1 MRAYGLIAP
10 LFLFLLAFFAVPI
23 GSVLYFS
30 ISNPEVVGMLP
41 RVTAAL
47 AEWDGQEVPGEATFA
62 ALIEDLRV
70 GYADR
75 TLPKVSLRLNYE
87 VSGFRSLLMRT
98 GRKAKRME
106 APYKEAFLK
115 RDERWGELIF
125 WRTLKGN
132 DSRFTAHYLL
142 QAIDLDLQWDGSV
155 ARAPPEQRIYIS
167 NLLRTLWIAFVVT
180 LACFLA
186 GYPVAY
192 LIANAPP
199 RLAKILILMVPL
211 PFWTSL
217 LVRTAAWVI
226 VLQKAGVVNDA
237 LLGLGLIEE
246 PLALIFNRT
255 GVYISMVHILLP
267 FMILPLYSVMKGISP
282 DHMRAAASLGAA
294 PARAFLKVYFPQTLP
309 GLAAGCLLVYVIALG
324 FYITPALIGGGSDQM
339 LAYLIAEFAT
349 NTANWGLA
357 GALAIVLLLCI
368 VVLYPLYH
376 RFAGTGG
383 IKLGCGGTRPW
394 PFPPMRASVSG
405 SGIEPSRRSARPSSP
420 SCCCRSSSSSRSR

>member
-1 MRAYGLIAP
+1 MTIAPVADDALTGTTTLRLRLRRSERRRRLRAYALMAP
-10 LFLFLLAFFAVPI
+10 LVLFLVAFFAVPI

-30 ISNPEVVGMLP
+30 VANPEVVTMLP

-47 AEWDGQEVPGEATFA
+47 RDWDGETIPDEAVFA
-62 ALIEDLRV
+62 ALIEDARV

-98 GRKAKRME
+98 GRKAKRMKP
-106 APYKEAFLK
+106 PYKEAALA
-115 RDERWGELIF
+115 RDERWGELIY

-132 DSRFTAHYLL
+132 GAPVTAHYLL
-142 QAIDLDLQWDGSV
+142 QAVDLDLQWDGSV
-155 ARAPPEQRIYIS
+155 QRARPEQRIYIQ

-180 LACFLA
+180 LACFLL

-192 LIANAPP
+192 MIANAPP
-199 RLAKILILMVPL
+199 RLAKVLILMVLL

-226 VLQKAGVVNDA
+226 VLQKAGIVNDA
-237 LLGLGLIEE
+237 LIGLGLVEE

-255 GVYISMVHILLP
+255 GVYISMTHILLP
-267 FMILPLYSVMKGISP
+267 FMILPLYSVMKGIP
-282 DHMRAAASLGAA
+282 PEHMRAAASLGAA
-294 PARAFLKVYFPQTLP
+294 PARAFLRVYFPQTLP

-357 GALAIVLLLCI
+357 GALAIVLLACI
-368 VVLYPLYH
+368 AVLYPLYH
-376 RFAGTGG
+376 RFAGAGG
-383 IKLGCGGTRPW
+383 MKLG
-394 PFPPMRASVSG
+394 
-405 SGIEPSRRSARPSSP
+405 
-420 SCCCRSSSSSRSR
+420 